1 MEEAAFL
8 VAVQRVIGGVEIED
22 DPAWRRLVRVEEEV
36 DEQALD
42 RFAVMADFMVARGA
56 DRGVLEPVERALA
69 GERGAVP
76 ALGLELAGQRRE
88 HRVVAQLIVVDRS
101 S

>member
-8 VAVQRVIGGVEIED
+8 VAVQRVVGGVEIED

-56 DRGVLEPVERALA
+56 DRGVLEPVQRALA
-69 GERGAVP
+69 GERAQSLRLAWSLP
-76 ALGLELAGQRRE
+76 AS
-88 HRVVAQLIVVDRS
+88 VASTGSWRS
-101 S
+101 